1 VHRRKLA
8 RGMAALEKAAAW
20 PPHSKGDSTAGR
32 IDDAQCN
39 NPGMRSRWTDSPS
52 NEIEQ
57 LIYQSHLVG
66 AEESLVLWGGGNN
79 SVKSR
84 ATDLLGQP
92 IEVMYIKSSGSDMKS
107 MLPKQF
113 PAVRLD
119 YIAPLRSRSDDLS
132 DQQMVD
138 YLARCL
144 VDPGSPRP
152 SIETLLHAFLPATA
166 VLHTHADAI
175 LALTNTAGR
184 EGTFRACFGDSILTV
199 PYRRPGFRLSR
210 EVADAFD
217 RRPDADGLILMNH
230 GLITWGQTVQEAYE
244 RHIAVVT
251 KAEEFIASKRAKVS
265 VPTTRRGAGQA
276 LSVSGTEESG
286 DPNSLAPL
294 LRGALGRN
302 RSVILELDDSDEV
315 LSFLQRPDAE
325 RVAQVGAATP
335 DHLLYTKRFP
345 LFLQRGQSLRQALE
359 KYIDRYMALYRAHP
373 SEFAMLDPNPRVIL
387 VPGAGMWT
395 SGKDARA
402 ARIVRDIYRHT
413 LRIISDA
420 ESVGGYETL
429 NDEDAFHAEYW
440 PLELYKLTLL
450 PKEKELAGKVAIIT
464 GAASGI
470 GRATAERFAEEG
482 AHVVVTDL
490 ELSQAESVAAGIVE
504 KNGLRRAIALGLDVS
519 LESSVEQAFAE
530 AVRGYGGVD
539 IVVSN
544 AGISSF
550 GSLDVLPTCEW
561 DRSFAVNARGH
572 FLVARAAMR
581 LLKQQGNGGSIV
593 FNASKNVTAPGKE
606 FGAYSVSK
614 AAEAQLCRIVALEG
628 GEFGIRA
635 NMLNP
640 DAIFGGSR
648 FWSDEMR
655 AIRAKAYGVEAAEL
669 PEFYRNRTLL
679 KTEVTAADV
688 AEAAL
693 FLAGPRSAKT
703 TGTMLPVDGGVKEA
717 FPR

>member
-1 VHRRKLA
+1 
-8 RGMAALEKAAAW
+8 M
-20 PPHSKGDSTAGR
+20 
-32 IDDAQCN
+32 N
-39 NPGMRSRWTDSPS
+39 NRWAETPD
-52 NEIEQ
+52 NEIDQ
-57 LIYQSHLVG
+57 LVYQSRLVG

-79 SVKSR
+79 SVKSQS
-84 ATDLLGQP
+84 TDLLGTAIP
-92 IEVMYIKSSGSDMKS
+92 VMYIKSSGSDMKTIV
-107 MLPKQF
+107 PKEF

-119 YIAPLRSRSDDLS
+119 YIEPLRTRDGEMS
-132 DQQMVD
+132 DQEMVD

-144 VDPGSPRP
+144 VDPTSRRP
-152 SIETLLHAFLPATA
+152 SIETLLHAFLPARA

-175 LALTNTAGR
+175 LALTNTLGR
-184 EGTFRACFGDSILTV
+184 ETTVRECFGDSVITV
-199 PYRRPGFRLSR
+199 PYLRPGFRLSR
-210 EVADAFD
+210 DVADAFASK
-217 RRPDADGLILMNH
+217 PDAEGLVLMNH
-230 GLITWGQTVQEAYE
+230 GLITWGETAREAYE
-244 RHIAVVT
+244 KHVALVSRAEEYLAGVGSRGSGVVT
-251 KAEEFIASKRAKVS
+251 KTASS
-265 VPTTRRGAGQA
+265 PTPDTR
-276 LSVSGTEESG
+276 LPTPEL
-286 DPNSLAPL
+286 LAPVI
-294 LRGALGRN
+294 RGALGAT
-302 RSVILELDDSDEV
+302 RSVILEFDCSEDVLRFLARDDAKRIT
-315 LSFLQRPDAE
+315 QIGP
-325 RVAQVGAATP
+325 ATP

-345 LFLQRGQSLRQALE
+345 LFLEAGDDVSKALGE
-359 KYIDRYMALYRAHP
+359 YVERYKAHYENYP
-373 SEFAMLDPNPRVIL
+373 SEFAMLDAHPRVVL

-395 SGKDARA
+395 AGKDARA

-413 LRIISDA
+413 MRIIESA
-420 ESVGGYETL
+420 EGAGGYETL

-470 GRATAERFAEEG
+470 GRACAERFAEEG
-482 AHVVVTDL
+482 AHVVVTDVDVAL
-490 ELSQAESVAAGIVE
+490 AEEVAKGIVA
-504 KNGLRRAIALGLDVS
+504 KHGLRRAIALRLDVS
-519 LESSVEQAFAE
+519 SEDDVERAYAE
-530 AVRGYGGVD
+530 TIAAYGGVD
-539 IVVSN
+539 IIVSN

-550 GSLDVLPTCEW
+550 GSLDVLPAADW
-561 DRSFAVNARGH
+561 DRAFAVNARGH
-572 FLVARAAMR
+572 FLVARAALRIM
-581 LLKQQGNGGSIV
+581 KQQKTGGSIV

-655 AIRAKAYGVEAAEL
+655 SMRATAYGIASENL
-669 PEFYRNRTLL
+669 PDFYRNRTLL
-679 KTEVTAADV
+679 KTEVTADDV

-703 TGTMLPVDGGVKEA
+703 TGAMIPVDGGVKEA

>member
-1 VHRRKLA
+1 MK
-8 RGMAALEKAAAW
+8 
-20 PPHSKGDSTAGR
+20 
-32 IDDAQCN
+32 N
-39 NPGMRSRWTDSPS
+39 RWAETPE
-52 NEIEQ
+52 NEIDQ
-57 LIYQSHLVG
+57 LVYQSRLVG

-79 SVKSR
+79 SVKSQS
-84 ATDLLGQP
+84 TDLLGRP
-92 IEVMYIKSSGSDMKS
+92 IDVMYIKSSGSDMKTIV
-107 MLPKQF
+107 PKEF

-119 YIAPLRSRSDDLS
+119 YIEPLRSRDGEMS
-132 DQQMVD
+132 DQEMVD

-144 VDPGSPRP
+144 VDPTSRRP
-152 SIETLLHAFLPATA
+152 SIETLLHAFLPARA

-175 LALTNTAGR
+175 LALTNTRGR
-184 EGTFRACFGDSILTV
+184 ETTVRECFGDSVITV
-199 PYRRPGFRLSR
+199 PYLRPGFRLSR
-210 EVADAFD
+210 DVADAFASK
-217 RRPDADGLILMNH
+217 PGAEGLVLMNH
-230 GLITWGQTVQEAYE
+230 GLITWGESAREAYE
-244 RHIAVVT
+244 KHVALVT
-251 KAEEFIASKRAKVS
+251 KAEEWLASRSAAAIS
-265 VPTTRRGAGQA
+265 VPSGADTT
-276 LSVSGTEESG
+276 T
-286 DPNSLAPL
+286 LAPVI
-294 LRGALGRN
+294 RGALGAK
-302 RSVILELDDSDEV
+302 RSVILEFDGSDDV
-315 LSFLQRPDAE
+315 LRFLARDDAK
-325 RVAQVGAATP
+325 RITQIGPATP

-345 LFLQRGQSLRQALE
+345 LFLNAGDDVSNALSE
-359 KYIDRYMALYRAHP
+359 YVERYKAHYGNYP
-373 SEFAMLDPNPRVIL
+373 SEFTMLDPHPRVVL

-395 SGKDARA
+395 AGKDARA

-413 LRIISDA
+413 MRIIESA
-420 ESVGGYETL
+420 EGAGGYETL

-470 GRATAERFAEEG
+470 GRACAERFAEEG
-482 AHVVVTDL
+482 AHVVVTDVDVAL
-490 ELSQAESVAAGIVE
+490 AEEVANGIVG
-504 KNGLRRAIALGLDVS
+504 KHGLRRAIALRLDVS
-519 LESSVEQAFAE
+519 SEEDVERAYAE
-530 AVRGYGGVD
+530 TIAAYGGVD
-539 IVVSN
+539 IIVSN

-550 GSLDVLPTCEW
+550 GSLDVLPAADW
-561 DRSFAVNARGH
+561 DRAFAVNARGH
-572 FLVARAAMR
+572 FLVARAALRIM
-581 LLKQQGNGGSIV
+581 KQQKTGGSIV

-655 AIRAKAYGVEAAEL
+655 SMRATAYGISSENL
-669 PEFYRNRTLL
+669 PDFYRNRTLL
-679 KTEVTAADV
+679 KTEVTADDV

-703 TGTMLPVDGGVKEA
+703 TGAMIPVDGGVKEA